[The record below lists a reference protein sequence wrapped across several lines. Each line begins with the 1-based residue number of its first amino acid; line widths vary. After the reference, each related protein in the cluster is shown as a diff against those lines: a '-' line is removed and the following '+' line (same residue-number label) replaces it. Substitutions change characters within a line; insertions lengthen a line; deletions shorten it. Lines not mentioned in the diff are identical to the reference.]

1 MIMVNKAIIIGHVG
15 QDPEVRYTGN
25 VSNGVKVATMRV
37 ATSEKYKDKQGN
49 VQELTE
55 WHSIVC
61 WRGLADVVE
70 KYVKKGTLVYIEGK
84 IQSRSWEDNGV
95 KKYATDIIA
104 NSLQLLSKK
113 EGGSQQGGD
122 PYVAGARQMQVQQ
135 QARVSTPMPVD
146 VSNDNPE
153 DDLPF

>member
-1 MIMVNKAIIIGHVG
+1 MVNKAIIIGHVG
-15 QDPEVRYTGN
+15 QDPEVRYIGN
-25 VSNGVKVATMRV
+25 ATNGTKVAQIRV
-37 ATSEKYKDKQGN
+37 ATTERYKDKDGK

-70 KYVKKGTLVYIEGK
+70 KFVKKGTLVYVEGK
-84 IQSRSWEDNGV
+84 IQSRSWEDKGV

-104 NSLQLLSKK
+104 RELQLLSKK
-113 EGGSQQGGD
+113 EQSGGQQAGD
-122 PYVAGARQMQVQQ
+122 PYVAGAQQMQRPQ
-135 QARVSTPMPVD
+135 STPLPTVD
-146 VSNDNPE
+146 PSDNPE

>member
-1 MIMVNKAIIIGHVG
+1 MVNKAIIIGHVG

-25 VSNGVKVATMRV
+25 ASNGAKVAQLRV
-37 ATSEKYKDKQGN
+37 ATTERYKDKDGK

-61 WRGLADVVE
+61 WRGLADIVE
-70 KYVKKGTLVYIEGK
+70 KYVKKGTLVYVEGK
-84 IQSRSWEDNGV
+84 IQSRSWEDKGV

-104 NSLQLLSKK
+104 KELQLLSKK
-113 EGGSQQGGD
+113 EQSGGQQAGD
-122 PYVAGARQMQVQQ
+122 PYIAGARQMQAQQ
-135 QARVSTPMPVD
+135 QTSAPAVTVEDDPA
-146 VSNDNPE
+146 

>member
-1 MIMVNKAIIIGHVG
+1 MINKAIIIGHVG

-25 VSNGVKVATMRV
+25 ATNGAKVAQIRV
-37 ATSEKYKDKQGN
+37 ATTERYKDKDNN

-70 KYVKKGTLVYIEGK
+70 KYVKKGTLVYVEGK
-84 IQSRSWEDNGV
+84 IQSRSWEDKGV

-104 NSLQLLSKK
+104 RELQLLSKK
-113 EGGSQQGGD
+113 EQSGGQQAGD
-122 PYVAGARQMQVQQ
+122 PYVAGAQQMQ
-135 QARVSTPMPVD
+135 ARQTSAPAPTIE
-146 VSNDNPE
+146 DNPE

>member
-1 MIMVNKAIIIGHVG
+1 MVNKAIIIGHVG

-25 VSNGVKVATMRV
+25 ASNGTKVAQLRV
-37 ATSEKYKDKQGN
+37 ATTERYKDQEGK

-70 KYVKKGTLVYIEGK
+70 KYVKKGTLVYVEGK
-84 IQSRSWEDNGV
+84 IQSRSWEDKGV

-104 NSLQLLSKK
+104 KELQLLSKK
-113 EGGSQQGGD
+113 EHQQGGD
-122 PYVAGARQMQVQQ
+122 PAIAGARQMAAQQ
-135 QARVSTPMPVD
+135 STPMPTVD
-146 VSNDNPE
+146 PSDNPE

>member
-1 MIMVNKAIIIGHVG
+1 MINKAIIVGHVG

-25 VSNGVKVATMRV
+25 ASNGAKVATLRV
-37 ATSEKYKDKQGN
+37 ATSERYKDKEGK

-61 WRGLADVVE
+61 WRGLADIVE
-70 KYVKKGTLVYIEGK
+70 KYVKKGTLLYIEGK

-104 NSLQLLSKK
+104 REMHLLSKK
-113 EGGSQQGGD
+113 EGQQKD
-122 PYVAGARQMQVQQ
+122 PYIAGAQQMQEQRP
-135 QARVSTPMPVD
+135 ASTPLPTVAPE
-146 VSNDNPE
+146 DNPE

>member
-1 MIMVNKAIIIGHVG
+1 MINKAIIIGHVG

-25 VSNGVKVATMRV
+25 ATNGTKVATLRV
-37 ATSEKYKDKQGN
+37 ATSEKYRDKDGN
-49 VQELTE
+49 VKEQTE

-61 WRGLADVVE
+61 WRGLADIVE
-70 KYVKKGTLVYIEGK
+70 KYVKKGTLLYIEGK

-104 NSLQLLSKK
+104 RELQLLSKK
-113 EGGSQQGGD
+113 EGGQQG
-122 PYVAGARQMQVQQ
+122 QQ
-135 QARVSTPMPVD
+135 PAQPAQPRAQTAPLPVD
-146 VSNDNPE
+146 VSNDSPE

>member
-1 MIMVNKAIIIGHVG
+1 MINKAIIIGHVG

-25 VSNGVKVATMRV
+25 ATNGTKVAQIRV
-37 ATSEKYKDKQGN
+37 ATTERYKDKDGK

-70 KYVKKGTLVYIEGK
+70 KYVKKGTLVYVEGK

-104 NSLQLLSKK
+104 RELQLLSKK
-113 EGGSQQGGD
+113 EQSGGQQAGD
-122 PYVAGARQMQVQQ
+122 PYVAGARQMQAQQ
-135 QARVSTPMPVD
+135 TSAPAPSIE
-146 VSNDNPE
+146 DNPE

>member
-1 MIMVNKAIIIGHVG
+1 MINKAIIVGHVG

-25 VSNGVKVATMRV
+25 ANNGAKVATLRV
-37 ATSEKYKDKQGN
+37 ATSERYKDKEGK

-61 WRGLADVVE
+61 WRGLADIVE
-70 KYVKKGTLVYIEGK
+70 KYVKKGTLLYIEGK

-104 NSLQLLSKK
+104 REMQLLSKK
-113 EGGSQQGGD
+113 EGGQHTGSN
-122 PYVAGARQMQVQQ
+122 PYIDGAKQIQERQ
-135 QARVSTPMPVD
+135 STPIPVD
-146 VSNDNPE
+146 VSDDPE
-153 DDLPF
+153 DDISF

>member
-1 MIMVNKAIIIGHVG
+1 MVNKAIIIGHVG

-25 VSNGVKVATMRV
+25 ATNGTKVAQIRV
-37 ATSEKYKDKQGN
+37 ATTERYKDKDGK

-55 WHSIVC
+55 WHNIVC

-70 KYVKKGTLVYIEGK
+70 KYVKKGTLVYVEGK

-104 NSLQLLSKK
+104 RELQLLSKK
-113 EGGSQQGGD
+113 EQSGGQQAGD
-122 PYVAGARQMQVQQ
+122 QYVAGARQMAAQQ
-135 QARVSTPMPVD
+135 QIP
-146 VSNDNPE
+146 
-153 DDLPF
+153 PFCAGQR

>member
-1 MIMVNKAIIIGHVG
+1 MVNKAIIIGHVG

-25 VSNGVKVATMRV
+25 ATNGTKVAQIRV
-37 ATSEKYKDKQGN
+37 ATTERYKDKDGK

-104 NSLQLLSKK
+104 RELQLLSKK
-113 EGGSQQGGD
+113 EQSGGQQAGD
-122 PYVAGARQMQVQQ
+122 QYVAGARQMAAQQ
-135 QARVSTPMPVD
+135 QTSAPAPSIE
-146 VSNDNPE
+146 DNPE

>member
-1 MIMVNKAIIIGHVG
+1 MINKAIIIGHVG

-25 VSNGVKVATMRV
+25 ATNGVKVATLRV
-37 ATSEKYKDKQGN
+37 ATTERYKDKEGKA
-49 VQELTE
+49 QELTE

-61 WRGLADVVE
+61 WRGLADIVE
-70 KYVKKGTLVYIEGK
+70 KYVKKGTLLYIEGK

-104 NSLQLLSKK
+104 RELQLLSKK
-113 EGGSQQGGD
+113 EGGQQGSQ
-122 PYVAGARQMQVQQ
+122 PAQQ
-135 QARVSTPMPVD
+135 QPRAQTTPLPVD
-146 VSNDNPE
+146 VSNDSPE

>member
-1 MIMVNKAIIIGHVG
+1 MINKAIIIGHVG

-25 VSNGVKVATMRV
+25 ATNGTKVAQIRV
-37 ATSEKYKDKQGN
+37 ATTERYKDKDGK

-70 KYVKKGTLVYIEGK
+70 KYVKKGTLVYVEGK

-104 NSLQLLSKK
+104 KEMQLLSKK
-113 EGGSQQGGD
+113 ESRQGD
-122 PYVAGARQMQVQQ
+122 PAIAGAQQMQ
-135 QARVSTPMPVD
+135 ARQSTPMPTVD
-146 VSNDNPE
+146 PSDNPE